1 MAPKTALSQ
10 PHPVFAEKARQ
21 LLQPFRHES
30 NKAVVCLG
38 SQRTDRL
45 EQAICEA
52 LVEAH
57 NDGVG
62 EGMGY

>member
-21 LLQPFRHES
+21 LLQPFRNRFPGGIDCGIEY
-30 NKAVVCLG
+30 A
-38 SQRTDRL
+38 DRL

-62 EGMGY
+62 EGMGH